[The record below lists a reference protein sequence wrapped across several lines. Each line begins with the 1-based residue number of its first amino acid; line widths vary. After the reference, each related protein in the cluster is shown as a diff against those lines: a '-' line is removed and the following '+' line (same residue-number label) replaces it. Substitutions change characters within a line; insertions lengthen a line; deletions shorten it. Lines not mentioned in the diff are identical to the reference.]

1 MHTRPHIPAL
11 RRGSVLAVCACA
23 LSVLCVGQARGDV
36 AKQAGAV
43 QTPQAGAGTTA
54 QGVSATLEQCVTALT
69 QPERSATFSGE
80 MTTMAGAERMQMRI
94 DVEERLPGE
103 VGFHIVKAPGLGVW
117 RSSAPGVKAYK
128 YLKQVTNLSAPAFYR
143 AAVRFRWLNAKG
155 SLITA
160 TGRRTPVCAQT
171 APPAPEVPPP
181 AGGEAPTATTG
192 SAPVTTG

>member
-1 MHTRPHIPAL
+1 MHTRPHMPAL
-11 RRGSVLAVCACA
+11 RRSSVLAVGACA
-23 LSVLCVGQARGDV
+23 LGVLCAGQARGDV
-36 AKQAGAV
+36 AQQAGAV
-43 QTPQAGAGTTA
+43 QTPQAGAGTT

-80 MTTMAGAERMQMRI
+80 MTTMAGAARMQMRI

-103 VGFHIVKAPGLGVW
+103 VGFHIVKAPGLGIW
-117 RSSAPGVKAYK
+117 RSSAAGVKAYK

-143 AAVRFRWLNAKG
+143 AAVRFRWLNSKG

-171 APPAPEVPPP
+171 APPAPEVPP
-181 AGGEAPTATTG
+181 AAAGEAPTASTG